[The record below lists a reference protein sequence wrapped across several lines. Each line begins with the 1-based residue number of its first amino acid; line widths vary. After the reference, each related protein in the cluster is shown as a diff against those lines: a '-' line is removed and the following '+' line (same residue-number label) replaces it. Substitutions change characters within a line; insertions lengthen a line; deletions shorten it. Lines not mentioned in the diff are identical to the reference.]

1 MPSVAIDT
9 RSQLANAP
17 ASQRGGSSSPEGEG
31 FSALVDSNASP
42 VDDRRPPSAT
52 PRPAAAQAPAS
63 PSADRPRA
71 ENPPAATASD
81 KPKAAS
87 HGSKT
92 DTTTSE
98 TADASAGDSADETLL
113 AETTATADLDIS
125 PAAVA
130 VAAPQAPAAAQ
141 AEAATDTPTGIAA
154 AAIARVMAESGAT
167 PPAAEAIASDAD
179 TGDAAKTTAAQ
190 AEIANAETAAAS
202 AQKAASSASNAVS
215 GGKAAVT
222 AQDLALA
229 PVAETATDVIKATK
243 KGANDHK
250 AEPKPADAPQGTS
263 EGSEKS
269 ASEVKTAPPVA
280 AESLRHQASAN
291 VAQERTASDLPG
303 AESGAGRQDHA
314 ASSTLAHNTADFANQ
329 LQLGAAQAPSAT
341 VTASTPQLNAAAA
354 TTPQVP
360 VQAIAAEIT
369 ANVQIGRSRFEIRLD
384 PPELGRI
391 DVRLDVDRQGNVTS
405 HLIVEKASTLDF
417 LRRDAQQLERALQ
430 DAGLKT
436 SDNSLQ
442 FSLRDQQQQSD
453 RQAEREPPAQRLLVA
468 DEETTA
474 AEAAGRTYGRM
485 IGLRGGLDI
494 RV

>member
-1 MPSVAIDT
+1 
-9 RSQLANAP
+9 LANAP
-17 ASQRGGSSSPEGEG
+17 ASQRGGSSSSEGEG
-31 FSALVDSNASP
+31 FSALVDSNASTA
-42 VDDRRPPSAT
+42 DDRRQPPAT
-52 PRPAAAQAPAS
+52 SRPASAQAPAS
-63 PSADRPRA
+63 PSTERTPAD
-71 ENPPAATASD
+71 NPTTASD
-81 KPKAAS
+81 KPKSAS
-87 HGSKT
+87 HGPKT
-92 DTTTSE
+92 DKTTGE
-98 TADASAGDSADETLL
+98 TADAPADDSADEALV
-113 AETTATADLDIS
+113 AETTVTTGLDIS

-130 VAAPQAPAAAQ
+130 VAAPQTPAAAQ
-141 AEAATDTPTGIAA
+141 ADATADMPAGIAA
-154 AAIARVMAESGAT
+154 AAIARVTAETGVTAPAT
-167 PPAAEAIASDAD
+167 ENIADADAAADAAETS
-179 TGDAAKTTAAQ
+179 AALKTLVAG
-190 AEIANAETAAAS
+190 AETATAS
-202 AQKAASSASNAVS
+202 AQKSAAAAGNAVAA
-215 GGKAAVT
+215 GKTAVT
-222 AQDLALA
+222 AQDLALT

-250 AEPKPADAPQGTS
+250 AEPKPADAPQDTS
-263 EGSEKS
+263 GSSEKS
-269 ASEVKTAPPVA
+269 ASETKTATPVT
-280 AESLRHQASAN
+280 AESPRHQLSPN
-291 VAQERTASDLPG
+291 SAQERAASEVSR
-303 AESGAGRQDHA
+303 AESGAAQQDRPA
-314 ASSTLAHNTADFANQ
+314 NSTLAHNTADFANQ

-341 VTASTPQLNAAAA
+341 VTAATPQLNAMAA

-442 FSLRDQQQQSD
+442 FSLRDQQQQSNQ
-453 RQAEREPPAQRLLVA
+453 QADHEPPRPKLLVA
-468 DEETTA
+468 DEETTV

>member
-1 MPSVAIDT
+1 
-9 RSQLANAP
+9 LANAP
-17 ASQRGGSSSPEGEG
+17 ASQRGGSASPEGEG
-31 FSALVDSNASP
+31 FSALVDSNASSD
-42 VDDRRPPSAT
+42 DDRRPSPAT
-52 PRPAAAQAPAS
+52 PRPAAAQAPAA
-63 PSADRPRA
+63 PPADRPRA
-71 ENPPAATASD
+71 ENPPATTVSD
-81 KPKAAS
+81 KPKPTAQ
-87 HGSKT
+87 GSKA
-92 DTTTSE
+92 DKTTSE
-98 TADASAGDSADETLL
+98 TADAPADDSAGEASVAD
-113 AETTATADLDIS
+113 TTATTGLDIT

-130 VAAPQAPAAAQ
+130 VAAPQAPAATQ
-141 AEAATDTPTGIAA
+141 AEPAADTPAGIAA
-154 AAIARVMAESGAT
+154 TAIARVTAETGVTS
-167 PPAAEAIASDAD
+167 PAAEAMAGDAD
-179 TGDAAKTTAAQ
+179 TGDAAKTPAAQ
-190 AEIANAETAAAS
+190 AEIADAETAAAS
-202 AQKAASSASNAVS
+202 AQKSVAAASNAAAA
-215 GGKAAVT
+215 GKTAVT

-243 KGANDHK
+243 NGANDHK

-263 EGSEKS
+263 EGGEKS
-269 ASEVKTAPPVA
+269 ASETKTATPVA
-280 AESLRHQASAN
+280 AESPRHQASAN
-291 VAQERTASDLPG
+291 GAQERPASDQPR

-341 VTASTPQLNAAAA
+341 VTAATPQLNAMAA
-354 TTPQVP
+354 TTPQLP

-405 HLIVEKASTLDF
+405 HLIVEKASTLDV

-468 DEETTA
+468 DEETTV